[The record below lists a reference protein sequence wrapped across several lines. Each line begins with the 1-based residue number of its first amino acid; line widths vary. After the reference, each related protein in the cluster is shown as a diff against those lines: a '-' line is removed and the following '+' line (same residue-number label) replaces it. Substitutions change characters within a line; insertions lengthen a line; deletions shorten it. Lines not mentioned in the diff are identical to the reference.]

1 MEKIFL
7 TPQEEVNSLV
17 ELGLKALNDFQ
28 NYDQDTIDYIVAK
41 VSVEALDKH
50 GELAKIAVE

>member
-41 VSVEALDKH
+41 VSV
-50 GELAKIAVE
+50 